1 MTEIVRHSS
10 AGEIGRIYARRKPSP
25 DLPET
30 PDPLLSDSATEA
42 DGPST
47 PAMPAGIP
55 HPNLLEHLGPAY
67 VANPDGTITWHND
80 AFLYFARAAWNIAN
94 ETDQVTAAPGPLS
107 NIFDTLIST
116 GHFEPARTRAEIGGV
131 ARTFRGRHFLGEIDG
146 AVIIHGYF
154 EDITRWITSEQ
165 RLVALDDKLTDVIR
179 STSDWVWETDTD
191 LRLTEVS
198 ARIAAITGAPPEA
211 HLGKHVLALGSLPD
225 PVPGVPD
232 LKLLMQDRRPFR
244 NRLFI
249 MRDETNQSRR
259 IHLSGTPFFD
269 TGNGHFLGY
278 RGTGTDVTRALEAE
292 REAITARQKLEQALS
307 ALELRNEQLRDTLVR
322 AQSASDAKTDFL
334 ALTSHELRTP
344 LNAIIGFTELCRR
357 QITET
362 AGERIPGYLENILS
376 ASGHLVQI
384 IDNLLDTVRIEN
396 ETTDM
401 NLVEVDVAGLVRD
414 TVSMIEVRARDS
426 KIDLVAPPVT
436 EDLSIIADKTAARQI
451 LINLL
456 TNALKFTPEGGS
468 VGVDIVHGKEDLL
481 YLTIW
486 DTGIGIPI
494 DQQQAVF
501 DRFHRVRSDA
511 LTTTTEG
518 VGIGLHVARNLAQL
532 MGGDITLE
540 SELGRG
546 SRFTLALRLW
556 EAAFDDLQAATPAA

>member
-1 MTEIVRHSS
+1 LTAEATGV
-10 AGEIGRIYARRKPSP
+10 AVSP
-25 DLPET
+25 P
-30 PDPLLSDSATEA
+30 
-42 DGPST
+42 
-47 PAMPAGIP
+47 PAMPGVP

-67 VANPDGTITWHND
+67 VATSDGTITWHND
-80 AFLYFARAAWNIAN
+80 AFLYFARAAWNLAN
-94 ETDQVTAAPGPLS
+94 DTEHVTAAPKALS
-107 NIFDTLIST
+107 LVFDTLIST

-131 ARTFRGRHFLGEIDG
+131 ARTFRGRHFLSGDG
-146 AVIIHGYF
+146 DPVVIYGYF
-154 EDITRWITSEQ
+154 EDITRWISSEQ
-165 RLVALDDKLTDVIR
+165 RLTALDDKLTDIIR

-191 LRLTEVS
+191 MRLTEVS

-211 HLGKHVLALGSLPD
+211 HLGKNVLALGSLPD
-225 PVPGVPD
+225 PVTGVPD
-232 LKLLMQDRRPFR
+232 LKRLMQDRRPFR

-249 MRDETNQSRR
+249 MRDETGQSRR

-269 TGNGHFLGY
+269 SGNGRFLGY

-292 REAITARQKLEQALS
+292 RDAISARQKLEQALS

-344 LNAIIGFTELCRR
+344 LNAIIGFAELCRR
-357 QITET
+357 QITEA
-362 AGERIPGYLENILS
+362 AGERIPSYLDNILS

-401 NLVEVDVAGLVRD
+401 DLVEVNVAALVRD
-414 TVSMIEVRARDS
+414 TISMIEVRAEES
-426 KIDLVAPPVT
+426 EIVLVAAPVMD
-436 EDLSIIADKTAARQI
+436 DLSVIADKTSARQI
-451 LINLL
+451 LNNLL
-456 TNALKFTPEGGS
+456 TNAIKFTPEGGS
-468 VGVDIVHGKEDLL
+468 VGVDIVRGKEDLL
-481 YLTIW
+481 YISIW

-511 LTTTTEG
+511 FTTTTEG

-556 EAAFDDLQAATPAA
+556 ESALDPQPESPATQ

>member
-1 MTEIVRHSS
+1 M
-10 AGEIGRIYARRKPSP
+10 
-25 DLPET
+25 
-30 PDPLLSDSATEA
+30 
-42 DGPST
+42 
-47 PAMPAGIP
+47 
-55 HPNLLEHLGPAY
+55 
-67 VANPDGTITWHND
+67 
-80 AFLYFARAAWNIAN
+80 
-94 ETDQVTAAPGPLS
+94 
-107 NIFDTLIST
+107 
-116 GHFEPARTRAEIGGV
+116 
-131 ARTFRGRHFLGEIDG
+131 
-146 AVIIHGYF
+146 
-154 EDITRWITSEQ
+154 
-165 RLVALDDKLTDVIR
+165 
-179 STSDWVWETDTD
+179 
-191 LRLTEVS
+191 S

-211 HLGKHVLALGSLPD
+211 HLGKHVLSLGSLPD
-225 PVPGVPD
+225 PVPGIPD

-249 MRDETNQSRR
+249 MRDDTNRYRR

-269 TGNGHFLGY
+269 PGNGRFLGY

-292 REAITARQKLEQALS
+292 RDAISARQKLEQALS
-307 ALELRNEQLRDTLVR
+307 ALELRNEQLRDTLGR

-344 LNAIIGFTELCRR
+344 LNAIIGFAELCRR
-357 QITET
+357 QITDT
-362 AGERIPGYLENILS
+362 AGERIPSYLDNILS

-384 IDNLLDTVRIEN
+384 IDNLLDTVQIEN

-401 NLVEVDVAGLVRD
+401 DLVGLCVADLVRD
-414 TVSMIEVRARDS
+414 TVSMIEVRAKES
-426 KIDLVAPPVT
+426 EIVLVAAT
-436 EDLSIIADKTAARQI
+436 AAEDLSVIADKTAARQI

-456 TNALKFTPEGGS
+456 TNAIKFTPAGGS
-468 VGVDIVHGKEDLL
+468 VGVEIVRGKEDLL
-481 YLTIW
+481 YITIW
-486 DTGIGIPI
+486 DSGIGIPV

-556 EAAFDDLQAATPAA
+556 ESTSDQPPADTTGA